1 MKIKFVILDK
11 ILYSYFIGGF
21 MKKVI
26 YFFMFLSLFSFFTMC
41 KSGGDKTDNGS
52 TASTIATTST
62 IIEKSEITTTTTIA
76 AKVYYDANTKIDK
89 RMQFTI
95 DREKITEDELKKL
108 MNNLFTAIEEK
119 IATGDFEG
127 WYNAL
132 TKDYKYYINDPK
144 NLKKMSEDSDFLSN
158 RNIKL
163 GSPKDF
169 FQYVV
174 MEARKGKSLKFLDYK
189 YVDKFNVRVICLLDD
204 SLKFAYNFKY
214 EDDSWKLDR

>member
-1 MKIKFVILDK
+1 
-11 ILYSYFIGGF
+11 
-21 MKKVI
+21 MKKVV

-52 TASTIATTST
+52 TSSTVA
-62 IIEKSEITTTTTIA
+62 TTTTVVERSEATTTTVA
-76 AKVYYDANTKIDK
+76 ANDYYDKNTKVDK